1 MKFKQAQ
8 DTILDFF
15 SESKVRKT
23 KSVWE
28 KIEGSDEWKWILV
41 LHNLNWGDAII
52 LHTKFIL
59 KTTADKSELS
69 SQQFGY
75 LYDINCKYRYVDFK
89 NQDDLFAKLK
99 KIIFGNLFGPN
110 IKNLSKFMRNPTISL
125 NDYFAKHNI
134 TDWTIFDLDYQ
145 PKITIVPC
153 SVISFDFK
161 FDINNLYTVELN
173 IKKEGKSKYIY
184 TFKLDNKL
192 KTVETDD
199 LSNIEGVI
207 ATYIQNIVN

>member
-1 MKFKQAQ
+1 MKFKEAQ

-28 KIEGSDEWKWILV
+28 QVQGSDEWKWVMV
-41 LHNLNWGDAII
+41 LHNLSWGDAII

-59 KTTADKSELS
+59 KTNADKSELS
-69 SQQFGY
+69 TDQFGY
-75 LYDINCKYRYVDFK
+75 LYDINCKYRYVSFSNK
-89 NQDDLFAKLK
+89 DDLTSKLK
-99 KIIFGNLFGPN
+99 KIIFDNQFGPD
-110 IKNLSKFMRNPTISL
+110 ITNLSQFMRNPAISL

-134 TDWTIFDLDYQ
+134 TDWTVFDLDYQ

-153 SVISFDFK
+153 SVISFDFR
-161 FDINNLYTVELN
+161 FDINNLYTIDLN
-173 IKKEGKSKYIY
+173 IKKEGKSKYVY

-192 KTVETDD
+192 ETIESDD

-207 ATYIQNIVN
+207 ATYIQKIVK